1 MPHRY
6 ADPIPWRQVTDD
18 QRRSGLTQA
27 EFCRRLG
34 LSLHAFRKH
43 LYTPSPAPEATPAA
57 PGPADRPRLVPVTLV
72 TDPILKI
79 KPNGIEVE
87 GGGEYPVDIIVYATG
102 FKANDFLWPME
113 VRGRGCGSLRLA
125 HAARG
130 GAGPRR

>member
-43 LYTPSPAPEATPAA
+43 LYAPSPAPGAGPTPAA
-57 PGPADRPRLVPVTLV
+57 PSPADRTRLVPVTLV
-72 TDPILKI
+72 ADPIAPESSPTADPLVLI
-79 KPNGIEVE
+79 LDGRRRIAIAPGFDADTLRRLIEAIE
-87 GGGEYPVDIIVYATG
+87 G
-102 FKANDFLWPME
+102 
-113 VRGRGCGSLRLA
+113 LA
-125 HAARG
+125 
-130 GAGPRR
+130 

>member
-43 LYTPSPAPEATPAA
+43 LYAPCPAPGAAPAA

-72 TDPILKI
+72 ADPIAPESSPAADPLVLI
-79 KPNGIEVE
+79 LDARRRIAIAPGFDADTLRRLIEAIE
-87 GGGEYPVDIIVYATG
+87 G
-102 FKANDFLWPME
+102 
-113 VRGRGCGSLRLA
+113 LA
-125 HAARG
+125 
-130 GAGPRR
+130 